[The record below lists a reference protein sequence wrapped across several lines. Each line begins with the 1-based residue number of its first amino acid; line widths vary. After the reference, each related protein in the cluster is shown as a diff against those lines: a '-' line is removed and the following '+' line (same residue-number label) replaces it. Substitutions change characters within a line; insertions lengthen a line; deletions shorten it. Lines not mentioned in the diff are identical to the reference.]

1 MIRVAINGLGRI
13 GRMVLRAGL
22 YHPGIQFVACNDLTD
37 KETLTHLFKHDSVHG
52 QFHGKVGTTNDGFMI
67 ENHEIILFSEKDPL
81 NLPWKKLNIDLV
93 IESTGIF
100 VTKEGAWKHIDAG
113 AKKVLITAPGKGEGI
128 KTIVMG
134 VNDKEYDSNKD
145 HIISNASCTT
155 NCLAP
160 IVKVL
165 DDAFGIQKGFMTT
178 THAYTADQ
186 RLVDAPHKD
195 LRRARSAA
203 INIVPTSTGAAKAIG
218 LVLPR
223 LAGKLDG
230 LALRVPVPDG
240 SITDF
245 VALLNSDVT
254 IEDINLVIKEAS
266 EKQLK
271 GILEYSEEPLV
282 STDIVGNSHSSIFDS
297 KLTFAKGNLIKVVS
311 WYDNEWG
318 YSNRIVELIRKLF

>member
-128 KTIVMG
+128 KTLVMG

>member
-37 KETLTHLFKHDSVHG
+37 KETLAHLFKHDSVHG

-67 ENHEIILFSEKDPL
+67 ENHEILLFSEKDPL

-223 LAGKLDG
+223 LDGKLDG

-254 IEDINLVIKEAS
+254 IEDVNLVIKEAS

-282 STDIVGNSHSSIFDS
+282 STDIVGNPHSSIFDS

>member
-37 KETLTHLFKHDSVHG
+37 KETLAHLFKHDSVHG

-67 ENHEIILFSEKDPL
+67 ENHEILLFSEKDPL

-128 KTIVMG
+128 KTLVMG

-195 LRRARSAA
+195 LRRARSAG